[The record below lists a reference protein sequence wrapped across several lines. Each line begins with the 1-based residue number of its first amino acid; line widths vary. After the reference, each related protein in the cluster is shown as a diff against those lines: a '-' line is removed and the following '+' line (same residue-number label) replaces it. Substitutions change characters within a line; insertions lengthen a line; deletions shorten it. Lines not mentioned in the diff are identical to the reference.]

1 MYGKKLDVLDYVTE
15 KFPSAYL
22 LSAKGDFLMD
32 QCEPM
37 AKLLME
43 RGVPCEY
50 RSTEMRRQGHVFHV
64 DMRSDLARKANDDE
78 IAFIKKYM

>member
-1 MYGKKLDVLDYVTE
+1 
-15 KFPSAYL
+15 
-22 LSAKGDFLMD
+22 MD

-50 RSTEMRRQGHVFHV
+50 KIYGDEKTGHVFHV